1 MRKALLS
8 AVAITVSVA
17 LLFAVSG
24 CFGSF
29 SLVKKVYKFNEG
41 LGTKWVQ
48 ELGFVV
54 MSIVPIYGGATLI
67 DALILNSIE
76 FWTGDKPVATTI
88 KSSDEKTQITYNVED
103 GSIRY
108 VQEGTEY
115 VFEKSSNG
123 TIVKDKNG
131 NFVILCQATDDGG
144 IILKDVNGK
153 TVALYTSTQVRYLYT
168 SLESVR

>member
-1 MRKALLS
+1 MRKALLP
-8 AVAITVSVA
+8 AVSIIVSIS
-17 LLFAVSG
+17 LLLAVSG

-54 MSIVPIYGGATLI
+54 MSIIPVYGGATLI

-76 FWTGDKPVATTI
+76 FWTGDKPVSSTI
-88 KSSDEKTQITYNVED
+88 RSDDEKTQITYNAED
-103 GSIRY
+103 GSIKY
-108 VQEGTEY
+108 VRENTEY
-115 VFEKSSNG
+115 VFEKSSEG

-131 NFVILCQATDDGG
+131 KFVILCQATDEGG
-144 IILKDVNGK
+144 MILKDIDGK
-153 TVALYTSTQVRYLYT
+153 TVATYTPTQIQNLYS
-168 SLESVR
+168 SLDSVR